1 MKDELGGKILTEFAL
16 LRPKM
21 YSYFTDNDNDDKKA
35 KVTKR
40 FVIKRKIKLQIIN
53 IVQKKLNLRIKQIK

>member
-21 YSYFTDNDNDDKKA
+21 YSYFTGNDNDDKKA
-35 KVTKR
+35 KVAKS

>member
-35 KVTKR
+35 KVAKR

>member
-16 LRPKM
+16 MRPKM

-35 KVTKR
+35 KVAKR
-40 FVIKRKIKLQIIN
+40 FVIKRKIKVQIIN

>member
-16 LRPKM
+16 MRPKM

-35 KVTKR
+35 KVAKR

>member
-35 KVTKR
+35 KVAKR
-40 FVIKRKIKLQIIN
+40 FVIKRKIK
-53 IVQKKLNLRIKQIK
+53 V

>member
-35 KVTKR
+35 KVAKS

>member
-35 KVTKR
+35 KVA
-40 FVIKRKIKLQIIN
+40 
-53 IVQKKLNLRIKQIK
+53 KKVCHEKED